1 MGAFVWRCPDP
12 QARRVLCLMYRE
24 WKLMYEHCGVL
35 PVGTLM
41 IDSARAMGY
50 RPQQD
55 EFE

>member
-1 MGAFVWRCPDP
+1 M
-12 QARRVLCLMYRE
+12 LCLIYCE
-24 WKLMYEHCGVL
+24 WELMYHDEHCGGL

-41 IDSARAMGY
+41 IDSAQAMGY